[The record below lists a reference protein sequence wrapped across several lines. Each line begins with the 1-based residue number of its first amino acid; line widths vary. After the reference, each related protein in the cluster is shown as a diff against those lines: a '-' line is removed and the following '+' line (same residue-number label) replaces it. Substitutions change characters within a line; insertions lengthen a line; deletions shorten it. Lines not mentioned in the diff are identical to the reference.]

1 MSPSSLPPQSQAE
14 SKQDS
19 VLQLLAT
26 NTATAQ
32 APEQQQHKP
41 ALYYY
46 EYATE
51 ERLRA
56 WVDRGKKEV
65 LEIGVTARNAQD
77 AITLGILYQELVRSG
92 LDGRIDAAEAGST
105 IKDIIKKDDNTDTSD
120 TMADD
125 LPFDASS
132 LFLDCLSILTEAS
145 PSLATPPLKTLIL
158 ATAIPAQQM
167 RRELDSTLLESLGL
181 IRNTFVRVGIRNT
194 TNLLYRQSN
203 YNLLREET
211 EGYSKLMTELFTT
224 SSNEL
229 PTSEVV
235 EETFERVKGMIG
247 AFDLDVGR
255 VLDITLDVFAAVLV
269 KQYRFFVKYLR
280 ASSWWPQDNYFK
292 SNPTGHFLS
301 PLPKWALPGASG
313 WGLSDEEKED
323 VATAKIERD
332 KAFWQRSKEVGMGAY
347 FEIGDRRA
355 EGSALATGAANSS
368 SKDSSQDDEDRKWIE
383 ITNTLPPP
391 GNQVAAQVLGF
402 KLRFYSST
410 ARDPNDVLPVN
421 LIYLAAL
428 LIKVGF
434 ISLRDLY
441 PHIWPADPAMEG
453 VKEEKMKEK
462 AEKEKLNRPGGG
474 ATNALMAAAPLPDD
488 SVDGKIKEATR
499 LRELE
504 AVRRNTAKIDLA
516 TERSTPVVQPE
527 EKAEELPEPSEQK
540 VQLLKSLLCIGALPE
555 ALYMLGRFP
564 WLPDAFPEL
573 PEHIH
578 RILHHSIN
586 KVYELLRPLKDQVG
600 LREQQKIPDPDQ
612 AGAAKGEV
620 KLIDPPARKTMRW
633 AQLDK
638 EDTNEAIDYKFYWDD
653 WADNIPVCQ
662 TVDDVFVLCSTLL
675 NYTGVKIGQDSSLLI
690 KLARIGSH
698 SLATDTSDTNNARW
712 IDLSKR
718 LLVPALSFTKCNPGV
733 VNEVFEL
740 IKNFSTPTRYSIYAE
755 WYQGQTSRSP
765 DIKSAFDQAKAET
778 KDVLKR
784 ISKTTI
790 KPMARALAKVA
801 YASPGIVF
809 SVAIAQL
816 ESYENIV
823 DAVVECARYFTYLA
837 YDVLTW
843 SLMSS
848 LGGTGRNRVQAD
860 GMLTSKWLAALS
872 LFAGKVFKRYSV
884 MNPTPIVQY
893 VADQLRKG
901 NSTDLII
908 LEEITK
914 SMAGILSDA
923 NLNDAQVWAMA
934 GRDLLQAQTIL
945 QLHDRRHES
954 KTTAKRLMKS
964 LTDSRMAGQIIVSL
978 AQERQTGIFRIE
990 EQNAHPKLLGNLF
1003 DQLHRILTQYIELLR
1018 SNMSVKD
1025 FDNYVPGVSELV
1037 TAFGVEPSVAFWISR
1052 PSIAAAIA
1060 DYDAKHGKRT
1070 SDAKKPSLKGMKED
1084 AAKTD
1089 DGVLGEETATD
1100 AAKIAVED
1108 QMDVSAAAVNGDS
1121 DKENNDLEMKDEND
1135 STPADASPLL
1145 PKVKPIQSPW
1155 HPVLQ
1160 GLMEAVRPALPEET
1174 WETLSQ
1180 PFYVTFWQLSLPD
1193 MHVPL
1198 PSYNDEINRLKK
1210 KILAISSDRSDI
1222 SMLGTQKKDRE
1233 KKALGELQDR
1243 LRDESG
1249 TCVQVYQQMR
1259 MRLQKEKEHWFVGL
1273 WGKWDALNV
1282 ALIEHCFFP
1291 RIVLS
1296 PVDAMYTFK
1305 MLKYLHSSGT
1315 TNFRTMG
1322 VYDQFF
1328 REKRLTSMMF
1338 LCTAK
1343 EAECL
1348 GRFFNE
1354 ILRDLSRW
1362 HAEKSTFEREA
1373 FGPNKNLPGFSKKM
1387 TNDKGIVSFYEY
1399 EEFRRVLLKWH
1410 RNLNGALKTCISSG
1424 EYMHIRN
1431 AINVL
1436 NNVHQYFPA
1445 VNWMGQSQLTSI
1457 GELSK
1462 SETRED
1468 LKVAATSLIGA
1479 LKRREKDWVLPQ
1491 AFNLTEGGSA
1501 TNNGVRSTSAK
1512 PSTPRPESDT
1522 SRTLNPKA
1530 PDFHPSPHPIVNG
1543 APKMVRTASG
1553 KLEVEDGEIE
1563 DAKVTENSFNEDKS
1577 SSAQQL
1583 PKPASAETP
1592 KASAISVPPA
1602 ETSNRLDISRRDSPA
1617 PIANQALRPSAAASS
1632 APTRPEIRAT
1642 PPATQ
1647 SSIPNRPDLSRNAPS
1662 NTTNGAVQHGLP
1674 NKPEAN
1680 ASRAGDYRMP
1690 QRSEGRGLHDHA
1702 REPRLSERGGA
1713 DRSRDIL
1720 RDRGSERS
1728 VSSSYSQSHER
1739 ANERASLVDR
1749 ERGDLRHGNEK
1760 APLNRAAVDDRHNGS
1775 HSRDARQPSRDD
1787 RLDRPSSD
1795 RLFAEQQHNRREAE
1809 TTTQS
1814 VRDTAM
1820 PPPRSNIPQHPDRAA
1835 LIQGNQNAGRG
1846 LPTSNPPDRRS
1857 EPPRHDSHLHSGRN
1871 SRGPSPKRDD
1881 DRRIPRDDYF
1891 REERPPVDGR
1901 RPVDDPSRLGQPR
1914 YEEPHA
1920 PTGPRTGRPPSA
1932 VSANPTDWFRDSKAS
1947 TLPPAIDP
1955 NHGRLSHDSTHS
1967 GRQSESQYG
1976 RLNSSTDIPSG
1987 PRLANGNHPPQNRGG
2002 RNVSAPHPH
2011 LNTQQPLPVSQSSTP
2026 AAPAQDRQTPSGPSI
2041 RGSPRKP
2048 PPFNQPISTSSAPP
2062 TPVAQ
2067 SSETGG
2073 IHPDRLKAMQGS
2085 GAATAE
2091 SAPANQGQRQA
2102 PPPMALPAP
2111 GPPRGPNNHLHSPIT
2126 QSPTNRG
2133 PPTGPSF
2140 PNDRNRDKRFVG
2152 LQNVLQQAGSPTVP
2166 ERSGQGASIRGRGGR
2181 ANNVSM
2187 PSPIAPGPPIP
2198 NPPRQDGPAAR
2209 GDLFAGRP
2217 NGPSNPQQSEADTG
2231 YDRGG
2236 RRGGPRDDGE
2246 RRSGRHRS
2254 RSPKDRAPAASVRS
2268 REDEALYGRDGTGE
2282 RSRPNDA
2289 QAERDLRG
2297 GGGQLE
2303 KNIRGGAGLER
2314 RDTRADE
2321 PPRDMRR
2328 SGREE
2333 GQYRDRRVELDQ
2345 RDGGD
2350 RRDGRDR
2357 RDGGGSGRK
2366 RGRGGDE
2373 GQGERGFAEN
2383 KRPRR

>member
-1 MSPSSLPPQSQAE
+1 MAPGGGGKRKRGDRTYSNEGREEGSRPSPHRPGNLTLGQQSNQQQGQQSQNYGRDQYDQRGGGRRRGSRGGRGGGPQRSPMNSPNAIPLQPRANNASPRPMSPSLPPPLPQAE
-14 SKQDS
+14 PKQEPA
-19 VLQLLAT
+19 QQHLAT
-26 NTATAQ
+26 NTATTQ
-32 APEQQQHKP
+32 VPEEQQNKP
-41 ALYYY
+41 APYYY

-51 ERLRA
+51 ERIGA
-56 WVDRGKKEV
+56 WADHGKKEI
-65 LEIGVTARNAQD
+65 LEIGVTAHTAKD
-77 AITLGILYQELVRSG
+77 ALALGILYQELVRSG
-92 LDGRIDAAEAGST
+92 LDGRLDAAEAGSLIKET
-105 IKDIIKKDDNTDTSD
+105 INKDDKTDTSD
-120 TMADD
+120 TMADEF
-125 LPFDASS
+125 PFDASS

-145 PSLATPPLKTLIL
+145 PSIATPSLKTLVL
-158 ATAIPAQQM
+158 ATGIPAQQM
-167 RRELDSTLLESLGL
+167 RRELDSTLLETFGM

-280 ASSWWPQDNYFK
+280 ASSWWPQENYFK
-292 SNPTGHFLS
+292 SNPTGHVLS

-323 VATAKIERD
+323 LATAKIERD

-355 EGSALATGAANSS
+355 EGSALAAAASNNS
-368 SKDSSQDDEDRKWIE
+368 SKDPSQDDEDRKWIE
-383 ITNTLPPP
+383 ITNTLPPS

-488 SVDGKIKEATR
+488 SVDGKMKEAAR

-504 AVRRNTAKIDLA
+504 AARRNAAKNESA
-516 TERSTPVVQPE
+516 TERSTPTAQPE
-527 EKAEELPEPSEQK
+527 EKTEPLPEPSEQK

-564 WLPDAFPEL
+564 WLPDAFSEL

-578 RILHHSIN
+578 RILHHSLG
-586 KVYELLRPLKDQVG
+586 KVYEPLRPLKDQAG
-600 LREQQKIPDPDQ
+600 LREQQKSPDPDQ
-612 AGAAKGEV
+612 AGVAKGEV
-620 KLIDPPARKTMRW
+620 KLIDAPARKTMRW

-653 WADNIPVCQ
+653 WADNVPVCQ
-662 TVDDVFVLCSTLL
+662 TIDDIFVLCSTLL

-698 SLATDTSDTNNARW
+698 SLATDSSDTNMARW

-740 IKNFSTPTRYSIYAE
+740 IKYFSTPTRYSIYAE

-843 SLMSS
+843 SLMSA

-954 KTTAKRLMKS
+954 KITAKRLMKS
-964 LTDSRMAGQIIVSL
+964 LTDSKMAGQIIVSL
-978 AQERQTGIFRIE
+978 AQERQTGIFGIE

-1018 SNMSVKD
+1018 SNMSVKE
-1025 FDNYVPGVSELV
+1025 FENYVPGVSELV
-1037 TAFGVEPSVAFWISR
+1037 TAFGIEPNVAFWISR

-1060 DYDAKHGKRT
+1060 DYDAKHGKGN
-1070 SDAKKPSLKGMKED
+1070 SDAKKPSMKGMKED
-1084 AAKTD
+1084 TAKTE
-1089 DGVLGEETATD
+1089 DGVLGEETASD
-1100 AAKIAVED
+1100 AAKVAIED
-1108 QMDVSAAAVNGDS
+1108 QMDLSTATVNGDS
-1121 DKENNDLEMKDEND
+1121 DKENTDLEMKDDND
-1135 STPADASPLL
+1135 STPAVASPSL
-1145 PKVKPIQSPW
+1145 PKVNPIQWPW

-1160 GLMEAVRPALPEET
+1160 ELMDSIRPALPEET
-1174 WETLSQ
+1174 WETLSR

-1222 SMLGTQKKDRE
+1222 SILGTQRKDRE

-1259 MRLQKEKEHWFVGL
+1259 MRLQKEKEHWFAGL

-1305 MLKYLHSSGT
+1305 ILKYLHSSGT

-1328 REKRLTSMMF
+1328 KEKRLISMMF

-1362 HAEKSTFEREA
+1362 HAEKSTFEKEA

-1410 RNLNGALKTCISSG
+1410 RNLNGALKTCIGSG

-1431 AINVL
+1431 AINIL

-1445 VNWMGQSQLTSI
+1445 VNWMGHSQLTSI

-1491 AFNLTEGGSA
+1491 AFNLVSIDSLESTHTGSDVTKTEGGSA
-1501 TNNGVRSTSAK
+1501 TTNGVRSTSAK
-1512 PSTPRPESDT
+1512 PSTPRSESDT
-1522 SRTLNPKA
+1522 ARTLNPKA
-1530 PDFHPSPHPIVNG
+1530 PDFQPSP
-1543 APKMVRTASG
+1543 R
-1553 KLEVEDGEIE
+1553 
-1563 DAKVTENSFNEDKS
+1563 
-1577 SSAQQL
+1577 
-1583 PKPASAETP
+1583 PA
-1592 KASAISVPPA
+1592 
-1602 ETSNRLDISRRDSPA
+1602 
-1617 PIANQALRPSAAASS
+1617 
-1632 APTRPEIRAT
+1632 
-1642 PPATQ
+1642 
-1647 SSIPNRPDLSRNAPS
+1647 
-1662 NTTNGAVQHGLP
+1662 
-1674 NKPEAN
+1674 
-1680 ASRAGDYRMP
+1680 
-1690 QRSEGRGLHDHA
+1690 
-1702 REPRLSERGGA
+1702 
-1713 DRSRDIL
+1713 
-1720 RDRGSERS
+1720 
-1728 VSSSYSQSHER
+1728 
-1739 ANERASLVDR
+1739 
-1749 ERGDLRHGNEK
+1749 
-1760 APLNRAAVDDRHNGS
+1760 
-1775 HSRDARQPSRDD
+1775 
-1787 RLDRPSSD
+1787 
-1795 RLFAEQQHNRREAE
+1795 
-1809 TTTQS
+1809 
-1814 VRDTAM
+1814 
-1820 PPPRSNIPQHPDRAA
+1820 
-1835 LIQGNQNAGRG
+1835 
-1846 LPTSNPPDRRS
+1846 
-1857 EPPRHDSHLHSGRN
+1857 
-1871 SRGPSPKRDD
+1871 
-1881 DRRIPRDDYF
+1881 
-1891 REERPPVDGR
+1891 
-1901 RPVDDPSRLGQPR
+1901 
-1914 YEEPHA
+1914 
-1920 PTGPRTGRPPSA
+1920 
-1932 VSANPTDWFRDSKAS
+1932 
-1947 TLPPAIDP
+1947 
-1955 NHGRLSHDSTHS
+1955 
-1967 GRQSESQYG
+1967 
-1976 RLNSSTDIPSG
+1976 
-1987 PRLANGNHPPQNRGG
+1987 
-2002 RNVSAPHPH
+2002 
-2011 LNTQQPLPVSQSSTP
+2011 
-2026 AAPAQDRQTPSGPSI
+2026 
-2041 RGSPRKP
+2041 
-2048 PPFNQPISTSSAPP
+2048 
-2062 TPVAQ
+2062 
-2067 SSETGG
+2067 
-2073 IHPDRLKAMQGS
+2073 
-2085 GAATAE
+2085 
-2091 SAPANQGQRQA
+2091 
-2102 PPPMALPAP
+2102 
-2111 GPPRGPNNHLHSPIT
+2111 
-2126 QSPTNRG
+2126 
-2133 PPTGPSF
+2133 
-2140 PNDRNRDKRFVG
+2140 
-2152 LQNVLQQAGSPTVP
+2152 
-2166 ERSGQGASIRGRGGR
+2166 
-2181 ANNVSM
+2181 
-2187 PSPIAPGPPIP
+2187 
-2198 NPPRQDGPAAR
+2198 
-2209 GDLFAGRP
+2209 
-2217 NGPSNPQQSEADTG
+2217 
-2231 YDRGG
+2231 
-2236 RRGGPRDDGE
+2236 
-2246 RRSGRHRS
+2246 
-2254 RSPKDRAPAASVRS
+2254 
-2268 REDEALYGRDGTGE
+2268 
-2282 RSRPNDA
+2282 
-2289 QAERDLRG
+2289 
-2297 GGGQLE
+2297 
-2303 KNIRGGAGLER
+2303 
-2314 RDTRADE
+2314 
-2321 PPRDMRR
+2321 
-2328 SGREE
+2328 
-2333 GQYRDRRVELDQ
+2333 
-2345 RDGGD
+2345 
-2350 RRDGRDR
+2350 
-2357 RDGGGSGRK
+2357 
-2366 RGRGGDE
+2366 
-2373 GQGERGFAEN
+2373 
-2383 KRPRR
+2383 

>member
-1 MSPSSLPPQSQAE
+1 MAPGGGGKRKRGDRTYSNEGREEASRPSPHRPGNLTLGQQSNQQQGQQSQNYGRDQYDQRGGGRRRGSRGGRGGGPQRSPMNSPNVIPLQQRANNASPRPMSPSLPPPQPHMETKHEPVPQP
-14 SKQDS
+14 
-19 VLQLLAT
+19 LAT
-26 NTATAQ
+26 NTSNTQ
-32 APEQQQHKP
+32 VPEQQQDSP
-41 ALYYY
+41 APYYY
-46 EYATE
+46 EYVTE
-51 ERLRA
+51 EKIGA
-56 WVDRGKKEV
+56 WVDHGKKQI
-65 LEIGVTARNAQD
+65 LDRGVTARTAQD
-77 AITLGILYQELVRSG
+77 ALTLGIIYQELVKSG
-92 LDGRIDAAEAGST
+92 LDGRIDVTEAGST
-105 IKDIIKKDDNTDTSD
+105 IKDIITDDENTDNSD
-120 TMADD
+120 TMADEF
-125 LPFDASS
+125 PFDANS

-145 PSLATPPLKTLIL
+145 PSIATPSLKTLVL
-158 ATAIPAQQM
+158 ATGIPVQKM
-167 RRELDSTLLESLGL
+167 RHELDSTLLETFGM

-229 PTSEVV
+229 PTSEIV

-280 ASSWWPQDNYFK
+280 ASSWWPQETYFQ
-292 SNPTGHFLS
+292 SNSTGHVLS

-313 WGLSDEEKED
+313 WGLSEEEKEG
-323 VATAKIERD
+323 VAKAKTERD
-332 KAFWQRSKEVGMGAY
+332 KAFWQRSKEVGMRAY

-355 EGSALATGAANSS
+355 EGTALATAAANTR
-368 SKDSSQDDEDRKWIE
+368 SKELSQDDEDHRWID

-391 GNQVAAQVLGF
+391 GNQIAAQVLGF
-402 KLRFYSST
+402 KLRFYSSP
-410 ARDPNDVLPVN
+410 ARDLNDVLPVN

-453 VKEEKMKEK
+453 VREEKMKEK

-488 SVDGKIKEATR
+488 SVDGKIKEAAR

-504 AVRRNTAKIDLA
+504 AARRSTAKIELT
-516 TERSTPVVQPE
+516 TERSTPAVQPE
-527 EKAEELPEPSEQK
+527 EKIEELPEPSEQK

-564 WLPDAFPEL
+564 WLPDAFLEL

-578 RILHHSIN
+578 RILHHALN
-586 KVYELLRPLKDQVG
+586 KVYEPLRPLKHQTG

-620 KLIDPPARKTMRW
+620 KLIDAPARKTMRW

-653 WADNIPVCQ
+653 WADNVPVCQ
-662 TVDDVFVLCSTLL
+662 TIDDVFVLCSTLL

-698 SLATDTSDTNNARW
+698 SLATDTSDTNMARW

-843 SLMSS
+843 SLMSA

-964 LTDSRMAGQIIVSL
+964 LTDSKMAGQIIISL

-1018 SNMSVKD
+1018 SNMSVKE

-1037 TAFGVEPSVAFWISR
+1037 TAFGIEPSVAFWISR

-1060 DYDAKHGKRT
+1060 DYDAKHGKRN
-1070 SDAKKPSLKGMKED
+1070 SDAKKPSMKIVKED
-1084 AAKTD
+1084 APKTG
-1089 DGVLGEETATD
+1089 DGAPRDETASD
-1100 AAKIAVED
+1100 AVKVVLED
-1108 QMDVSAAAVNGDS
+1108 PMDVSAASVNGDS

-1135 STPADASPLL
+1135 STPAVTSPPLA
-1145 PKVKPIQSPW
+1145 KVNPNQWPW

-1160 GLMEAVRPALPEET
+1160 SLMDTIRPAFPEET
-1174 WETLSQ
+1174 WENLSQ

-1210 KILAISSDRSDI
+1210 KVLAISSDRSDI
-1222 SMLGTQKKDRE
+1222 SILGTQRKDRE
-1233 KKALGELQDR
+1233 KKVLTELQDR

-1259 MRLQKEKEHWFVGL
+1259 MRLQKEKEHWFAGL

-1282 ALIEHCFFP
+1282 ALIERCFFP

-1328 REKRLTSMMF
+1328 KEKRLTSMMF

-1410 RNLNGALKTCISSG
+1410 RNLNGALKICIGSG

-1431 AINVL
+1431 AINIL
-1436 NNVHQYFPA
+1436 NNIHQYFPA
-1445 VNWMGQSQLTSI
+1445 VNWMGQNQLTSI

-1491 AFNLTEGGSA
+1491 AFNLVCTSSLDLSQMETDDTKTEGGSA
-1501 TNNGVRSTSAK
+1501 TTNGARSTSAK
-1512 PSTPRPESDT
+1512 PSPPHLEIMTAK
-1522 SRTLNPKA
+1522 TLNPKA
-1530 PDFHPSPHPIVNG
+1530 PDFQPSP
-1543 APKMVRTASG
+1543 
-1553 KLEVEDGEIE
+1553 
-1563 DAKVTENSFNEDKS
+1563 
-1577 SSAQQL
+1577 
-1583 PKPASAETP
+1583 
-1592 KASAISVPPA
+1592 
-1602 ETSNRLDISRRDSPA
+1602 
-1617 PIANQALRPSAAASS
+1617 
-1632 APTRPEIRAT
+1632 
-1642 PPATQ
+1642 
-1647 SSIPNRPDLSRNAPS
+1647 
-1662 NTTNGAVQHGLP
+1662 
-1674 NKPEAN
+1674 
-1680 ASRAGDYRMP
+1680 
-1690 QRSEGRGLHDHA
+1690 
-1702 REPRLSERGGA
+1702 
-1713 DRSRDIL
+1713 
-1720 RDRGSERS
+1720 
-1728 VSSSYSQSHER
+1728 
-1739 ANERASLVDR
+1739 
-1749 ERGDLRHGNEK
+1749 
-1760 APLNRAAVDDRHNGS
+1760 RAA
-1775 HSRDARQPSRDD
+1775 
-1787 RLDRPSSD
+1787 
-1795 RLFAEQQHNRREAE
+1795 
-1809 TTTQS
+1809 
-1814 VRDTAM
+1814 
-1820 PPPRSNIPQHPDRAA
+1820 
-1835 LIQGNQNAGRG
+1835 
-1846 LPTSNPPDRRS
+1846 
-1857 EPPRHDSHLHSGRN
+1857 
-1871 SRGPSPKRDD
+1871 
-1881 DRRIPRDDYF
+1881 
-1891 REERPPVDGR
+1891 
-1901 RPVDDPSRLGQPR
+1901 
-1914 YEEPHA
+1914 
-1920 PTGPRTGRPPSA
+1920 
-1932 VSANPTDWFRDSKAS
+1932 
-1947 TLPPAIDP
+1947 
-1955 NHGRLSHDSTHS
+1955 
-1967 GRQSESQYG
+1967 
-1976 RLNSSTDIPSG
+1976 
-1987 PRLANGNHPPQNRGG
+1987 
-2002 RNVSAPHPH
+2002 
-2011 LNTQQPLPVSQSSTP
+2011 
-2026 AAPAQDRQTPSGPSI
+2026 
-2041 RGSPRKP
+2041 
-2048 PPFNQPISTSSAPP
+2048 
-2062 TPVAQ
+2062 
-2067 SSETGG
+2067 
-2073 IHPDRLKAMQGS
+2073 
-2085 GAATAE
+2085 
-2091 SAPANQGQRQA
+2091 
-2102 PPPMALPAP
+2102 
-2111 GPPRGPNNHLHSPIT
+2111 
-2126 QSPTNRG
+2126 
-2133 PPTGPSF
+2133 
-2140 PNDRNRDKRFVG
+2140 
-2152 LQNVLQQAGSPTVP
+2152 
-2166 ERSGQGASIRGRGGR
+2166 
-2181 ANNVSM
+2181 
-2187 PSPIAPGPPIP
+2187 
-2198 NPPRQDGPAAR
+2198 
-2209 GDLFAGRP
+2209 
-2217 NGPSNPQQSEADTG
+2217 
-2231 YDRGG
+2231 
-2236 RRGGPRDDGE
+2236 
-2246 RRSGRHRS
+2246 
-2254 RSPKDRAPAASVRS
+2254 
-2268 REDEALYGRDGTGE
+2268 
-2282 RSRPNDA
+2282 
-2289 QAERDLRG
+2289 
-2297 GGGQLE
+2297 
-2303 KNIRGGAGLER
+2303 
-2314 RDTRADE
+2314 
-2321 PPRDMRR
+2321 
-2328 SGREE
+2328 
-2333 GQYRDRRVELDQ
+2333 
-2345 RDGGD
+2345 
-2350 RRDGRDR
+2350 
-2357 RDGGGSGRK
+2357 
-2366 RGRGGDE
+2366 
-2373 GQGERGFAEN
+2373 
-2383 KRPRR
+2383 

>member
-1 MSPSSLPPQSQAE
+1 MPQRSPINSPNPIPLQPRVNNASPRPMSPSFPPSQPQVE
-14 SKQDS
+14 SKQEPA
-19 VLQLLAT
+19 QQPAAT
-26 NTATAQ
+26 DTTNSKV
-32 APEQQQHKP
+32 PEQQKNRP

-46 EYATE
+46 EYATA
-51 ERLRA
+51 ERVGA
-56 WVDRGKKEV
+56 WVNNGKKEI
-65 LEIGVTARNAQD
+65 LNIGATARIEQD
-77 AITLGILYQELVRSG
+77 ALTLGILYQELIRSG
-92 LDGRIDAAEAGST
+92 LDGRIDITEAGST
-105 IKDIIKKDDNTDTSD
+105 IRDIIKKNDNDISD
-120 TMADD
+120 TIADEF
-125 LPFDASS
+125 PFDASS

-145 PSLATPPLKTLIL
+145 PSIAIPLLKTLVL
-158 ATAIPAQQM
+158 ATGIPAQQM
-167 RRELDSTLLESLGL
+167 RRELDSTLLENFGM

-280 ASSWWPQDNYFK
+280 ASSWWPHDSSFK
-292 SNPTGHFLS
+292 SNLTGHTLS
-301 PLPKWALPGASG
+301 SLPKWALPGASG
-313 WGLSDEEKED
+313 WGLTDEERED

-332 KAFWQRSKEVGMGAY
+332 RAFWQRSKEIGMAAY
-347 FEIGDRRA
+347 FEIGDRKA
-355 EGSALATGAANSS
+355 EGSALVAAT
-368 SKDSSQDDEDRKWIE
+368 SKDLSQDDEDRKWIE

-410 ARDPNDVLPVN
+410 ARDYNDVLPVN

-441 PHIWPADPAMEG
+441 PHIWPEDPAMEN

-474 ATNALMAAAPLPDD
+474 VTNALMAAAPLPDD
-488 SVDGKIKEATR
+488 SVDGKMKEAAR
-499 LRELE
+499 IRELE
-504 AVRRNTAKIDLA
+504 AARRNAAKNDLSA
-516 TERSTPVVQPE
+516 ERSTPAAQPE
-527 EKAEELPEPSEQK
+527 EIAEDLPEPSEQK

-578 RILHHSIN
+578 RILHHSLNRI
-586 KVYELLRPLKDQVG
+586 YEPLRPLKDQVG

-612 AGAAKGEV
+612 AGVAKGEV
-620 KLIDPPARKTMRW
+620 KLIDAPARKTMRW

-662 TVDDVFVLCSTLL
+662 TVDDVFILCSTLL

-698 SLATDTSDTNNARW
+698 SLATDISDTNMTRW
-712 IDLSKR
+712 IDLSRR

-740 IKNFSTPTRYSIYAE
+740 IKNFSTSTRYSIYAE

-843 SLMSS
+843 SLMSA

-934 GRDLLQAQTIL
+934 GRDLLQAQTVL

-978 AQERQTGIFRIE
+978 AQERQIGVFRIE

-1025 FDNYVPGVSELV
+1025 FDNYVPGISELV
-1037 TAFGVEPSVAFWISR
+1037 NAFGVEPSVAFWISR
-1052 PSIAAAIA
+1052 PSIAAAVA
-1060 DYDAKHGKRT
+1060 DYDAKHGKRN
-1070 SDAKKPSLKGMKED
+1070 SDAKKIPMKEIKED
-1084 AAKTD
+1084 AARSE
-1089 DGVLGEETATD
+1089 DGNLGEEIASD
-1100 AAKIAVED
+1100 AAKISVED
-1108 QMDVSAAAVNGDS
+1108 QMDVSAATMNGDS
-1121 DKENNDLEMKDEND
+1121 DKENTDLEMKDEND
-1135 STPADASPLL
+1135 STPATASPPLSKVN
-1145 PKVKPIQSPW
+1145 PKRWPW

-1160 GLMEAVRPALPEET
+1160 ELMGAIRPVLSEET
-1174 WETLSQ
+1174 WETLSL

-1210 KILAISSDRSDI
+1210 KVLAISSDRSDI
-1222 SMLGTQKKDRE
+1222 SIIGTQRKDRE

-1249 TCVQVYQQMR
+1249 TCVQLYQQMR
-1259 MRLQKEKEHWFVGL
+1259 LRLQKEKEHWFAGL

-1328 REKRLTSMMF
+1328 KEKRLTSMMF

-1348 GRFFNE
+1348 GRFLNE

-1362 HAEKSTFEREA
+1362 HAEKSTFEKEA

-1410 RNLNGALKTCISSG
+1410 RSLNGALKTCIGSG

-1431 AINVL
+1431 AINIL

-1479 LKRREKDWVLPQ
+1479 LRRREKDWVLPQ
-1491 AFNLTEGGSA
+1491 AFNLVSISSPEHLKTEFDIAQTEGGAA
-1501 TNNGVRSTSAK
+1501 TSGVRSTSAK
-1512 PSTPRPESDT
+1512 PSTPRPET
-1522 SRTLNPKA
+1522 EAAKTLNPKA
-1530 PDFHPSPHPIVNG
+1530 PDF
-1543 APKMVRTASG
+1543 
-1553 KLEVEDGEIE
+1553 
-1563 DAKVTENSFNEDKS
+1563 
-1577 SSAQQL
+1577 
-1583 PKPASAETP
+1583 
-1592 KASAISVPPA
+1592 
-1602 ETSNRLDISRRDSPA
+1602 
-1617 PIANQALRPSAAASS
+1617 
-1632 APTRPEIRAT
+1632 
-1642 PPATQ
+1642 
-1647 SSIPNRPDLSRNAPS
+1647 
-1662 NTTNGAVQHGLP
+1662 
-1674 NKPEAN
+1674 
-1680 ASRAGDYRMP
+1680 
-1690 QRSEGRGLHDHA
+1690 
-1702 REPRLSERGGA
+1702 
-1713 DRSRDIL
+1713 
-1720 RDRGSERS
+1720 
-1728 VSSSYSQSHER
+1728 
-1739 ANERASLVDR
+1739 
-1749 ERGDLRHGNEK
+1749 
-1760 APLNRAAVDDRHNGS
+1760 
-1775 HSRDARQPSRDD
+1775 QPS
-1787 RLDRPSSD
+1787 
-1795 RLFAEQQHNRREAE
+1795 
-1809 TTTQS
+1809 
-1814 VRDTAM
+1814 
-1820 PPPRSNIPQHPDRAA
+1820 
-1835 LIQGNQNAGRG
+1835 
-1846 LPTSNPPDRRS
+1846 
-1857 EPPRHDSHLHSGRN
+1857 
-1871 SRGPSPKRDD
+1871 
-1881 DRRIPRDDYF
+1881 
-1891 REERPPVDGR
+1891 
-1901 RPVDDPSRLGQPR
+1901 
-1914 YEEPHA
+1914 
-1920 PTGPRTGRPPSA
+1920 
-1932 VSANPTDWFRDSKAS
+1932 
-1947 TLPPAIDP
+1947 
-1955 NHGRLSHDSTHS
+1955 
-1967 GRQSESQYG
+1967 
-1976 RLNSSTDIPSG
+1976 
-1987 PRLANGNHPPQNRGG
+1987 
-2002 RNVSAPHPH
+2002 
-2011 LNTQQPLPVSQSSTP
+2011 
-2026 AAPAQDRQTPSGPSI
+2026 
-2041 RGSPRKP
+2041 
-2048 PPFNQPISTSSAPP
+2048 
-2062 TPVAQ
+2062 
-2067 SSETGG
+2067 
-2073 IHPDRLKAMQGS
+2073 
-2085 GAATAE
+2085 
-2091 SAPANQGQRQA
+2091 
-2102 PPPMALPAP
+2102 
-2111 GPPRGPNNHLHSPIT
+2111 
-2126 QSPTNRG
+2126 
-2133 PPTGPSF
+2133 
-2140 PNDRNRDKRFVG
+2140 
-2152 LQNVLQQAGSPTVP
+2152 
-2166 ERSGQGASIRGRGGR
+2166 
-2181 ANNVSM
+2181 
-2187 PSPIAPGPPIP
+2187 
-2198 NPPRQDGPAAR
+2198 
-2209 GDLFAGRP
+2209 
-2217 NGPSNPQQSEADTG
+2217 
-2231 YDRGG
+2231 
-2236 RRGGPRDDGE
+2236 
-2246 RRSGRHRS
+2246 
-2254 RSPKDRAPAASVRS
+2254 
-2268 REDEALYGRDGTGE
+2268 
-2282 RSRPNDA
+2282 SRPA
-2289 QAERDLRG
+2289 
-2297 GGGQLE
+2297 
-2303 KNIRGGAGLER
+2303 
-2314 RDTRADE
+2314 
-2321 PPRDMRR
+2321 
-2328 SGREE
+2328 
-2333 GQYRDRRVELDQ
+2333 
-2345 RDGGD
+2345 
-2350 RRDGRDR
+2350 
-2357 RDGGGSGRK
+2357 
-2366 RGRGGDE
+2366 
-2373 GQGERGFAEN
+2373 
-2383 KRPRR
+2383 

>member
-1 MSPSSLPPQSQAE
+1 MPQRSPVNSPNAIPLHSRANNASPGPMSPSFPSTQPQAE
-14 SKQDS
+14 PKQEP
-19 VLQLLAT
+19 VPQPLAASI
-26 NTATAQ
+26 ATTQ
-32 APEQQQHKP
+32 VPEHQQNKP
-41 ALYYY
+41 APYYY

-51 ERLRA
+51 EKIAA
-56 WVDRGKKEV
+56 WADHGKKEI
-65 LEIGVTARNAQD
+65 LDIGVTARTAQD
-77 AITLGILYQELVRSG
+77 ALTLGILYQELVRSG

-105 IKDIIKKDDNTDTSD
+105 IKDIIKEDDKIDTSD
-120 TMADD
+120 TMADEF
-125 LPFDASS
+125 PFDASS

-145 PSLATPPLKTLIL
+145 PSIATPSLKTLVV
-158 ATAIPAQQM
+158 TTGIPAQQM
-167 RRELDSTLLESLGL
+167 RRELDSTLLESFGM

-280 ASSWWPQDNYFK
+280 ASSWWPQEDQFK
-292 SNPTGHFLS
+292 SNPTGRALS

-313 WGLSDEEKED
+313 WGLSEEEKED
-323 VATAKIERD
+323 VVTAKIERD
-332 KAFWQRSKEVGMGAY
+332 KAFWQRCKEVGMGAY

-355 EGSALATGAANSS
+355 KGSALAAATANSK
-368 SKDSSQDDEDRKWIE
+368 SKDSSQDDGDCQWIE
-383 ITNTLPPP
+383 VTNTSPPP

-410 ARDPNDVLPVN
+410 ARDPNDVLPIN

-434 ISLRDLY
+434 ISLKDLY

-488 SVDGKIKEATR
+488 SVDGKMKETAR

-504 AVRRNTAKIDLA
+504 AARRNAARNDLT
-516 TERSTPVVQPE
+516 TEKSTPAAQPE
-527 EKAEELPEPSEQK
+527 KKAEELPEPSEQK

-578 RILHHSIN
+578 RILHHSLN
-586 KVYELLRPLKDQVG
+586 KVYEPLRPLKDQVG
-600 LREQQKIPDPDQ
+600 LREQQRIPDPDQ
-612 AGAAKGEV
+612 AGVAKGEV
-620 KLIDPPARKTMRW
+620 KLIDAPARKTMRW

-638 EDTNEAIDYKFYWDD
+638 EDTNDAIDYKFYWDE
-653 WADNIPVCQ
+653 WADNVPVCQ

-698 SLATDTSDTNNARW
+698 SLATDTSDINMARW

-718 LLVPALSFTKCNPGV
+718 LLVPALSFTRCNPGV

-755 WYQGQTSRSP
+755 WYQGQISRSP

-843 SLMSS
+843 SLMSA

-872 LFAGKVFKRYSV
+872 LFVGKVFKRYSV

-893 VADQLRKG
+893 VADQLHRG

-964 LTDSRMAGQIIVSL
+964 LTDSKMAGQIIISL
-978 AQERQTGIFRIE
+978 AQERQTGVFKIE

-1018 SNMSVKD
+1018 SNMSVKE

-1037 TAFGVEPSVAFWISR
+1037 TAFGIEPSIAFWISR

-1060 DYDAKHGKRT
+1060 NYDAKHGKRN
-1070 SDAKKPSLKGMKED
+1070 SDAKKPSMKEIKGD
-1084 AAKTD
+1084 AAKTQN
-1089 DGVLGEETATD
+1089 GASEEEIASD
-1100 AAKIAVED
+1100 AAKVAVED
-1108 QMDVSAAAVNGDS
+1108 QMDVSAATMDGDS
-1121 DKENNDLEMKDEND
+1121 DKENTDLEMRDEND
-1135 STPADASPLL
+1135 STSAVVSPSLA
-1145 PKVKPIQSPW
+1145 KVNPIQRPW
-1155 HPVLQ
+1155 HPILQ
-1160 GLMEAVRPALPEET
+1160 ELMEAIRPILPEVT
-1174 WETLSQ
+1174 WESLSQ
-1180 PFYVTFWQLSLPD
+1180 TFYVTFWQLSLPD

-1210 KILAISSDRSDI
+1210 KVLAISSDRSDI
-1222 SMLGTQKKDRE
+1222 SILGTQRKDKE

-1259 MRLQKEKEHWFVGL
+1259 MRLQKEKEHWFAGL

-1322 VYDQFF
+1322 VYDQIFK
-1328 REKRLTSMMF
+1328 EKRLTSMMF

-1348 GRFFNE
+1348 GRFLNE

-1387 TNDKGIVSFYEY
+1387 TIDKGIVFFYEY
-1399 EEFRRVLLKWH
+1399 EEFRRLLLKWH
-1410 RNLNGALKTCISSG
+1410 RNLNGALKSCIGSG

-1431 AINVL
+1431 AINIL

-1457 GELSK
+1457 GDLSK
-1462 SETRED
+1462 SEIRED

-1491 AFNLTEGGSA
+1491 AFNLVGTSSFQSTQTNSDVAKTEGGSA
-1501 TNNGVRSTSAK
+1501 STNGVRSTSAK

-1522 SRTLNPKA
+1522 TRTLNPEA
-1530 PDFHPSPHPIVNG
+1530 PEFQPSPHPV
-1543 APKMVRTASG
+1543 
-1553 KLEVEDGEIE
+1553 
-1563 DAKVTENSFNEDKS
+1563 
-1577 SSAQQL
+1577 
-1583 PKPASAETP
+1583 
-1592 KASAISVPPA
+1592 
-1602 ETSNRLDISRRDSPA
+1602 
-1617 PIANQALRPSAAASS
+1617 
-1632 APTRPEIRAT
+1632 
-1642 PPATQ
+1642 
-1647 SSIPNRPDLSRNAPS
+1647 
-1662 NTTNGAVQHGLP
+1662 
-1674 NKPEAN
+1674 
-1680 ASRAGDYRMP
+1680 
-1690 QRSEGRGLHDHA
+1690 
-1702 REPRLSERGGA
+1702 
-1713 DRSRDIL
+1713 
-1720 RDRGSERS
+1720 
-1728 VSSSYSQSHER
+1728 
-1739 ANERASLVDR
+1739 
-1749 ERGDLRHGNEK
+1749 
-1760 APLNRAAVDDRHNGS
+1760 
-1775 HSRDARQPSRDD
+1775 
-1787 RLDRPSSD
+1787 
-1795 RLFAEQQHNRREAE
+1795 
-1809 TTTQS
+1809 
-1814 VRDTAM
+1814 
-1820 PPPRSNIPQHPDRAA
+1820 
-1835 LIQGNQNAGRG
+1835 
-1846 LPTSNPPDRRS
+1846 
-1857 EPPRHDSHLHSGRN
+1857 
-1871 SRGPSPKRDD
+1871 
-1881 DRRIPRDDYF
+1881 
-1891 REERPPVDGR
+1891 
-1901 RPVDDPSRLGQPR
+1901 
-1914 YEEPHA
+1914 
-1920 PTGPRTGRPPSA
+1920 
-1932 VSANPTDWFRDSKAS
+1932 
-1947 TLPPAIDP
+1947 
-1955 NHGRLSHDSTHS
+1955 
-1967 GRQSESQYG
+1967 
-1976 RLNSSTDIPSG
+1976 
-1987 PRLANGNHPPQNRGG
+1987 
-2002 RNVSAPHPH
+2002 
-2011 LNTQQPLPVSQSSTP
+2011 
-2026 AAPAQDRQTPSGPSI
+2026 
-2041 RGSPRKP
+2041 
-2048 PPFNQPISTSSAPP
+2048 
-2062 TPVAQ
+2062 
-2067 SSETGG
+2067 
-2073 IHPDRLKAMQGS
+2073 
-2085 GAATAE
+2085 
-2091 SAPANQGQRQA
+2091 
-2102 PPPMALPAP
+2102 
-2111 GPPRGPNNHLHSPIT
+2111 
-2126 QSPTNRG
+2126 
-2133 PPTGPSF
+2133 
-2140 PNDRNRDKRFVG
+2140 
-2152 LQNVLQQAGSPTVP
+2152 
-2166 ERSGQGASIRGRGGR
+2166 
-2181 ANNVSM
+2181 
-2187 PSPIAPGPPIP
+2187 
-2198 NPPRQDGPAAR
+2198 
-2209 GDLFAGRP
+2209 
-2217 NGPSNPQQSEADTG
+2217 
-2231 YDRGG
+2231 
-2236 RRGGPRDDGE
+2236 
-2246 RRSGRHRS
+2246 
-2254 RSPKDRAPAASVRS
+2254 
-2268 REDEALYGRDGTGE
+2268 
-2282 RSRPNDA
+2282 
-2289 QAERDLRG
+2289 
-2297 GGGQLE
+2297 
-2303 KNIRGGAGLER
+2303 
-2314 RDTRADE
+2314 
-2321 PPRDMRR
+2321 
-2328 SGREE
+2328 
-2333 GQYRDRRVELDQ
+2333 
-2345 RDGGD
+2345 
-2350 RRDGRDR
+2350 
-2357 RDGGGSGRK
+2357 
-2366 RGRGGDE
+2366 
-2373 GQGERGFAEN
+2373 
-2383 KRPRR
+2383 

>member
-1 MSPSSLPPQSQAE
+1 MAPGGGGKRKRGDQTYSSEGREEGSRPSPHRPGNLTLGQQSNQQQGQQSQNYGRDQHDQRGGGRKRGSRGGRGGGSQRSPMNSPNAIPVQPRTNIASPRPMSPFLPPPQPQPE
-14 SKQDS
+14 PKQDPAP
-19 VLQLLAT
+19 QPLAT
-26 NTATAQ
+26 NTATTQ
-32 APEQQQHKP
+32 ILEQQRNKP
-41 ALYYY
+41 APYYY
-46 EYATE
+46 EYVSE
-51 ERLRA
+51 
-56 WVDRGKKEV
+56 DRIRSWADHGKKEV
-65 LEIGVTARNAQD
+65 SDIGVAARAAQD
-77 AITLGILYQELVRSG
+77 ALTLGILYQELIRSS
-92 LDGRIDAAEAGST
+92 LDGRIDSAEAGST
-105 IKDIIKKDDNTDTSD
+105 IKDIIKKDDNNDASD
-120 TMADD
+120 TMTDEF
-125 LPFDASS
+125 PFEASS

-145 PSLATPPLKTLIL
+145 PSIATSSLKTLVI
-158 ATAIPAQQM
+158 ATGIPAQQM
-167 RRELDSTLLESLGL
+167 RRELDSTLLETFGM

-280 ASSWWPQDNYFK
+280 ASSWWPQENYFT
-292 SNPTGHFLS
+292 SNSTGHVLS

-323 VATAKIERD
+323 VAEAKIERD
-332 KAFWQRSKEVGMGAY
+332 KAFWKRSKEVGMCAY

-355 EGSALATGAANSS
+355 EGSALAAAAVSS
-368 SKDSSQDDEDRKWIE
+368 SSNDSPQYDEDRKWIE

-488 SVDGKIKEATR
+488 SLDGKMKEATR

-504 AVRRNTAKIDLA
+504 AARRNTVKIDL
-516 TERSTPVVQPE
+516 TNERSTPAAQQE

-578 RILHHSIN
+578 RILHHSLN
-586 KVYELLRPLKDQVG
+586 KVYEALRPLKDQIG
-600 LREQQKIPDPDQ
+600 LREQQRTADPDQ
-612 AGAAKGEV
+612 AGVAKGEV
-620 KLIDPPARKTMRW
+620 KLIDAPSRKTMRW

-653 WADNIPVCQ
+653 WADNVPVCQ

-675 NYTGVKIGQDSSLLI
+675 NYTGVKIGQDSLLLI

-698 SLATDTSDTNNARW
+698 SLATDTSDTNMARW

-801 YASPGIVF
+801 YASPGVVF

-843 SLMSS
+843 SLMSA

-923 NLNDAQVWAMA
+923 NLNDAQIWAMA
-934 GRDLLQAQTIL
+934 GRDLLQAQTVL

-964 LTDSRMAGQIIVSL
+964 LTDSRMAGQILVSL
-978 AQERQTGIFRIE
+978 AQERQTGVFRVE

-1018 SNMSVKD
+1018 SNMSVKE
-1025 FDNYVPGVSELV
+1025 FDNYVPGVSELM
-1037 TAFGVEPSVAFWISR
+1037 TTFGIEPSVAFWISR
-1052 PSIAAAIA
+1052 PSIAAAVA
-1060 DYDAKHGKRT
+1060 DYDAKHGKRN
-1070 SDAKKPSLKGMKED
+1070 SDAKKSSMKEIKED
-1084 AAKTD
+1084 AAKTED
-1089 DGVLGEETATD
+1089 EALGEETAFD
-1100 AAKIAVED
+1100 AAKVAAED
-1108 QMDVSAAAVNGDS
+1108 QMDVSAAIVNGDS
-1121 DKENNDLEMKDEND
+1121 DKENTDLQMKDRSD
-1135 STPADASPLL
+1135 STSAITSPPL
-1145 PKVKPIQSPW
+1145 PKGNPDQRPW

-1160 GLMEAVRPALPEET
+1160 ELMEATRPALPEET
-1174 WETLSQ
+1174 WKTLSQ
-1180 PFYVTFWQLSLPD
+1180 PFFLTFWQLSLPD

-1198 PSYNDEINRLKK
+1198 QSYNDELDRLKK
-1210 KILAISSDRSDI
+1210 KVVTISSDRSDVSI
-1222 SMLGTQKKDRE
+1222 VGTQKKEKE
-1233 KKALGELQDR
+1233 KKALSELQDR

-1249 TCVQVYQQMR
+1249 NCVQIYQNVR
-1259 MRLQKEKEHWFVGL
+1259 KRLQNEKEFWFTGH

-1282 ALIEHCFFP
+1282 ALIEQCFFP

-1296 PVDAMYTFK
+1296 QVDAIYTFK
-1305 MLKYLHSSGT
+1305 MLKFLHSSGT

-1322 VYDQFF
+1322 LYDQFF
-1328 REKRLTSMMF
+1328 KEKRLTSMMF

-1362 HAEKSTFEREA
+1362 HAEKSTFEKEA
-1373 FGPNKNLPGFSKKM
+1373 FGLKKDLPGFSKKM
-1387 TNDKGIVSFYEY
+1387 TIDKGIVSFYEY

-1410 RNLNGALKTCISSG
+1410 RNLNGALKTCIGSG

-1431 AINVL
+1431 AINIL
-1436 NNVHQYFPA
+1436 NNVYQYFPA

-1491 AFNLTEGGSA
+1491 AFNLVSITSTKSTEMDSDITKTEGGSA
-1501 TNNGVRSTSAK
+1501 TTNGVRSTSAK
-1512 PSTPRPESDT
+1512 ASTPRPEGDT
-1522 SRTLNPKA
+1522 AKPLNPKA
-1530 PDFHPSPHPIVNG
+1530 PDFQPSP
-1543 APKMVRTASG
+1543 
-1553 KLEVEDGEIE
+1553 
-1563 DAKVTENSFNEDKS
+1563 
-1577 SSAQQL
+1577 Q
-1583 PKPASAETP
+1583 PA
-1592 KASAISVPPA
+1592 
-1602 ETSNRLDISRRDSPA
+1602 
-1617 PIANQALRPSAAASS
+1617 
-1632 APTRPEIRAT
+1632 
-1642 PPATQ
+1642 
-1647 SSIPNRPDLSRNAPS
+1647 
-1662 NTTNGAVQHGLP
+1662 
-1674 NKPEAN
+1674 
-1680 ASRAGDYRMP
+1680 
-1690 QRSEGRGLHDHA
+1690 
-1702 REPRLSERGGA
+1702 
-1713 DRSRDIL
+1713 
-1720 RDRGSERS
+1720 
-1728 VSSSYSQSHER
+1728 
-1739 ANERASLVDR
+1739 
-1749 ERGDLRHGNEK
+1749 
-1760 APLNRAAVDDRHNGS
+1760 
-1775 HSRDARQPSRDD
+1775 
-1787 RLDRPSSD
+1787 
-1795 RLFAEQQHNRREAE
+1795 
-1809 TTTQS
+1809 
-1814 VRDTAM
+1814 
-1820 PPPRSNIPQHPDRAA
+1820 
-1835 LIQGNQNAGRG
+1835 
-1846 LPTSNPPDRRS
+1846 
-1857 EPPRHDSHLHSGRN
+1857 
-1871 SRGPSPKRDD
+1871 
-1881 DRRIPRDDYF
+1881 
-1891 REERPPVDGR
+1891 
-1901 RPVDDPSRLGQPR
+1901 
-1914 YEEPHA
+1914 
-1920 PTGPRTGRPPSA
+1920 
-1932 VSANPTDWFRDSKAS
+1932 
-1947 TLPPAIDP
+1947 
-1955 NHGRLSHDSTHS
+1955 
-1967 GRQSESQYG
+1967 
-1976 RLNSSTDIPSG
+1976 
-1987 PRLANGNHPPQNRGG
+1987 
-2002 RNVSAPHPH
+2002 
-2011 LNTQQPLPVSQSSTP
+2011 
-2026 AAPAQDRQTPSGPSI
+2026 
-2041 RGSPRKP
+2041 
-2048 PPFNQPISTSSAPP
+2048 
-2062 TPVAQ
+2062 
-2067 SSETGG
+2067 
-2073 IHPDRLKAMQGS
+2073 
-2085 GAATAE
+2085 
-2091 SAPANQGQRQA
+2091 
-2102 PPPMALPAP
+2102 
-2111 GPPRGPNNHLHSPIT
+2111 
-2126 QSPTNRG
+2126 
-2133 PPTGPSF
+2133 
-2140 PNDRNRDKRFVG
+2140 
-2152 LQNVLQQAGSPTVP
+2152 
-2166 ERSGQGASIRGRGGR
+2166 
-2181 ANNVSM
+2181 
-2187 PSPIAPGPPIP
+2187 
-2198 NPPRQDGPAAR
+2198 
-2209 GDLFAGRP
+2209 
-2217 NGPSNPQQSEADTG
+2217 
-2231 YDRGG
+2231 
-2236 RRGGPRDDGE
+2236 
-2246 RRSGRHRS
+2246 
-2254 RSPKDRAPAASVRS
+2254 
-2268 REDEALYGRDGTGE
+2268 
-2282 RSRPNDA
+2282 
-2289 QAERDLRG
+2289 
-2297 GGGQLE
+2297 
-2303 KNIRGGAGLER
+2303 
-2314 RDTRADE
+2314 
-2321 PPRDMRR
+2321 
-2328 SGREE
+2328 
-2333 GQYRDRRVELDQ
+2333 
-2345 RDGGD
+2345 
-2350 RRDGRDR
+2350 
-2357 RDGGGSGRK
+2357 
-2366 RGRGGDE
+2366 
-2373 GQGERGFAEN
+2373 
-2383 KRPRR
+2383 